1 MRPVTQAA
9 LWSLAFPAVHGPAH
23 AAVDTYDCA
32 LSRDGTRMDLR
43 FDLDPASFAPPV
55 DPADPPRRR
64 VSRVRMEDAEI
75 EAEAILGQ
83 NGSRGFWAS
92 AQGLLMTVSP
102 DGSARMSDHGERP
115 WQGQCKEIG

>member
-9 LWSLAFPAVHGPAH
+9 LWSLAFPAVHGPAL

-55 DPADPPRRR
+55 DAADPPRRR

>member
-23 AAVDTYDCA
+23 AAVETYDCA

-55 DPADPPRRR
+55 DAADPPRRR
-64 VSRVRMEDAEI
+64 VSRVRMEGTEI

-83 NGSRGFWAS
+83 DGARGFWAS

-102 DGSARMSDHGERP
+102 DGTARMSDHGERP